1 LDGVELSNA
10 KKALEAYDYE
20 TIRDF
25 FSFSASDVHEA
36 LLFLERLLTP
46 TWGAPDANR
55 QRALLA
61 ALSLH
66 GRALDI
72 QDELGGVGE
81 EELALICNNGY
92 SAMAEN
98 YTIERSKTVVR
109 AIVRDL
115 EDKKRLRKGILQM
128 DLLREVVYKI
138 SGRSVESLSSDE
150 LYQALCKL

>member
-1 LDGVELSNA
+1 MELRTA
-10 KKALEAYDYE
+10 EKTLENYDYE

-25 FSFSASDVHEA
+25 FSFSASDVQEA

-55 QRALLA
+55 QRAMLA

-66 GRALDI
+66 GRVLDI
-72 QDELGGVGE
+72 QDELREVGE
-81 EELALICNNGY
+81 EELALICDNGY

-98 YTIERSKTVVR
+98 YTLERSKTVVR
-109 AIVRDL
+109 AIARDL
-115 EDKKRLRKGILQM
+115 QDKKRLRKEILRM

-138 SGRSVESLSSDE
+138 SGRSAESLSSDE
-150 LYQALCKL
+150 LYKALCKL